1 MKSVEKIII
10 TIVVLLILGYG
21 IFIYFNQDL
30 FFCPI
35 LKYFHIYCPACGVTR
50 MILSVLE
57 LDFYQAFRFNPLI
70 FILLVILILFSIV
83 QMFTFI
89 NKRKFIHIN
98 NKVYIGLVIVLI
110 VYTIMRN
117 MKCFS
122 FLLPTIVN

>member
-1 MKSVEKIII
+1 MKNIEKIII

-35 LKYFHIYCPACGVTR
+35 LKYFHFYCPACGVTR
-50 MILSVLE
+50 MILSFLE

-83 QMFTFI
+83 QMFMFI
-89 NKRKFIHIN
+89 NKRKFVHIN
-98 NKVYIGLVIVLI
+98 NMIYIAMVIILI
-110 VYTIMRN
+110 IYTIMRN

>member
-50 MILSVLE
+50 MILSILE

-89 NKRKFIHIN
+89 NKRKFIYIN
-98 NKVYIGLVIVLI
+98 NKIYIGLIIVLI

>member
-10 TIVVLLILGYG
+10 TIVVLLVLGYG
-21 IFIYFNQDL
+21 IFIYFNQNL

-35 LKYFHIYCPACGVTR
+35 LKYLHIYCPACGVTR
-50 MILSVLE
+50 MILSILE

-70 FILLVILILFSIV
+70 FILLIMLILFSIV
-83 QMFTFI
+83 QISTFI

-98 NKVYIGLVIVLI
+98 NKVYIVLIIVLI

-117 MKCFS
+117 MECFS

>member
-21 IFIYFNQDL
+21 TFIYFNQDL

-89 NKRKFIHIN
+89 NKRKLIHIN

-110 VYTIMRN
+110 AYTIMRN
-117 MKCFS
+117 MECFS

>member
-1 MKSVEKIII
+1 MKNVEKIIV
-10 TIVVLLILGYG
+10 TIVVLLVLGYG

-35 LKYFHIYCPACGVTR
+35 LKYFHFYCPACGVTR
-50 MILSVLE
+50 MILSILE

-70 FILLVILILFSIV
+70 FILLIILILFSIV
-83 QMFTFI
+83 QMFMFI
-89 NKRKFIHIN
+89 NKRKFVHIN
-98 NKVYIGLVIVLI
+98 NKVYIGLIIVLI

-117 MKCFS
+117 MECFS

>member
-1 MKSVEKIII
+1 
-10 TIVVLLILGYG
+10 
-21 IFIYFNQDL
+21 
-30 FFCPI
+30 
-35 LKYFHIYCPACGVTR
+35 

-89 NKRKFIHIN
+89 NKRKLIHIN
-98 NKVYIGLVIVLI
+98 NKVYIGLIIVLI